1 MDVLEFQKKLE
12 GICALAE
19 KNNKRLTTE
28 QVREYFEASELEKE
42 QLLKILQYLKVKGIS
57 IEGLPEKSEDMISE
71 IEEEEKYEPL
81 TREEEEYLKN
91 YLEGLS
97 QTKKEEIN
105 PDELFRRLEQGDALA
120 QMQLAQ
126 YYLPHAARMAAKMNS
141 RDIFLADLIQEA
153 NVGLLTALEEE
164 EPAHKDETWLLG
176 RIRFSIRQAVEEQT
190 QQKFRDDYLVSKV
203 EKLESAVKELTE
215 DEEDGSLKFSIDE
228 LAVILDMDAEE
239 IRDVLRLTGDDK
251 D

>member
-19 KNNKRLTTE
+19 KNNKRRTTE

>member
-19 KNNKRLTTE
+19 KNNKKLNTD
-28 QVREYFEASELEKE
+28 QVREYFEAADLEKE
-42 QLLKILQYLKVKGIS
+42 QLIKILQYLKIKGIS
-57 IEGLPEKSEDMISE
+57 IEGIPEDDVKETSDIQET
-71 IEEEEKYEPL
+71 EEKQEPL
-81 TREEEEYLKN
+81 TKEEEAYLKN

-97 QTKKEEIN
+97 EEEENEEAEI
-105 PDELFRRLEQGDALA
+105 LFQRMADGDVLA
-120 QMQLAQ
+120 QAQ
-126 YYLPHAARMAAKMNS
+126 IARKYLPEAAHMAAKMNC
-141 RDIFLADLIQEA
+141 RGIFLGDLIQEA

-164 EPAHKDETWLLG
+164 EPKCKSEAWLLG
-176 RIRFSIRQAVEEQT
+176 RIRFSIRHAIEEQE
-190 QQKFRDDYLVSKV
+190 QQDFEDDYLVSKV

-215 DEEDGSLKFSIDE
+215 DEEDGDLKFSIDE

-251 D
+251 E

>member
-57 IEGLPEKSEDMISE
+57 IEGIPEKTEGTVPE
-71 IEEEEKYEPL
+71 EEEEKYEPL

-91 YLEGLS
+91 YLEGLT

>member
-19 KNNKRLTTE
+19 KNNKKLTTE
-28 QVREYFEASELEKE
+28 QVREYFEAAELEKE
-42 QLLKILQYLKVKGIS
+42 QLIKILQYLKIKGIS
-57 IEGLPEKSEDMISE
+57 IEGIPGNDTKESSNIEKV
-71 IEEEEKYEPL
+71 EEKQEPL
-81 TREEEEYLKN
+81 TREEEIYLKN

-97 QTKKEEIN
+97 EEEEKEET
-105 PDELFRRLEQGDALA
+105 EVLFQRMTEGDVLA
-120 QMQLAQ
+120 QAKIARK
-126 YYLPHAARMAAKMNS
+126 YLPEAAHMAVEMNCKS
-141 RDIFLADLIQEA
+141 IFLGDLIQEA

-164 EPAHKDETWLLG
+164 EPKQKNEEWLLG
-176 RIRFSIRQAVEEQT
+176 RIRFSIRHAIEEQE
-190 QQKFRDDYLVSKV
+190 QQNFEDDYLVSKV

-215 DEEDGSLKFSIDE
+215 EEEDGELKFSIDE

-251 D
+251 E